1 MIRRTPHFPFRAM
14 SALLL
19 AFLLHPVEAAAQYGG
34 STTPGQAE
42 ASAEPEKA
50 KEAKEKKS
58 WRRKGR
64 QREGKAL
71 GHKMDERTAKRLGQ
85 ALEYLQEDEFELAE
99 QELNKLRMRSL
110 NPFERAQT
118 QRIYAFVEFG
128 KGDTDAARARL
139 QAAFDENALP
149 AGEQA
154 AVLFQ
159 IVQLYLGDQNWQEV
173 VNHLQ
178 RWFQIEPN
186 PNAAAYYILAL
197 SHYQLGDLEAALDPA
212 QQAIHLAVTP
222 QESWLRLL
230 LALRLTRKE
239 YEPAIPLL
247 ETLIRLYP
255 QKLYWVQLSTLH
267 GVLGDYTEAL
277 VPLQLAYQQ
286 DLLDQDSEFRRLAQL
301 MLYLE
306 LPYRAAEVMKKGFD
320 EGILEQDTE
329 AHELLGNS
337 HIAAREYEAAVAP
350 LLRAAELSE
359 DGEIYYRLAQVH
371 LQREKWA
378 EATSALREAMKK
390 GGLEDHGA
398 VQLLMGIAYYS
409 QKQPE
414 QATRWFKRAKK
425 NPKTRDDATNWLN
438 YLQREQKSS

>member
-1 MIRRTPHFPFRAM
+1 MIQRNPPFSFRAM

-19 AFLLHPVEAAAQYGG
+19 ALLVHSPNAAAQYPG
-34 STTPGQAE
+34 SATPGQAE
-42 ASAEPEKA
+42 ASADPEENKNA
-50 KEAKEKKS
+50 EAKKS

-64 QREGKAL
+64 QQEGKAL
-71 GHKMDERTAKRLGQ
+71 GHKMDARTAKRLAQ
-85 ALEYLQEDEFELAE
+85 ALEYLQEDELELAE
-99 QELNKLRMRSL
+99 RELDRLRMRSL

-128 KGDTDAARARL
+128 KGDTGATQARL
-139 QAAFDENALP
+139 QAALDENALP

-178 RWFQIEPN
+178 QWFQIEPN
-186 PNAAAYYILAL
+186 PNAAAYYIMAL
-197 SHYQLGDLEAALDPA
+197 SHYQLGDLEAALAPA
-212 QQAIHLAVTP
+212 QQAINLAETP

-286 DLLDQDSEFRRLAQL
+286 DLLNQDGEYRRLAQL
-301 MLYLE
+301 MLYLD
-306 LPYRAAEVMKKGFD
+306 LPYRAAGVMQKGFSD
-320 EGILEQDTE
+320 GILEQDSE

-337 HIAAREYEAAVAP
+337 HIAAREYEEAVTP

-378 EATSALREAMKK
+378 EATTALREAMKK
-390 GGLEDHGA
+390 GGLEDQGA
-398 VQLLMGIAYYS
+398 AQLLMGIAYYS
-409 QKQPE
+409 QQKPA

-438 YLQREQKSS
+438 YLEREQRSG